1 MTRRASLLLVALG
14 AVATFAAAVRAA
26 QPRRHFTLGD
36 GRDRVREV
44 QGPPDLVE
52 RLPSLA
58 TESWSYGGST
68 VTFDP
73 GTGRVT
79 GWVDTARRLRV
90 QLTPRRPGAALH
102 RGTPAA
108 PRAETT
114 RNAPSTPA
122 PTRTPPAPLA
132 LGATRDDVVQRF
144 GTPWAYTHETVPHV
158 AYLAYGRSVVR
169 LDERDDRVTG
179 WIVRDSAL
187 RVDPRD
193 LAAGEEAMGVR
204 RALAARDAAAPA
216 TLRGTVRWRDT
227 DGDGILAAG
236 EEATVTLDLAN
247 DGPGEAGTVRATLQV
262 ESPARGIVVTAMP
275 KAVTL
280 GAGRMQALSFRL
292 RADSALDASE
302 VVAVV
307 RADEA
312 NGFDLAPA
320 LRVRIPARVAG
331 APRLVVRDTRLDD
344 ASRDGRLAPREIGD
358 LTIRLANAGTA
369 ATPPLRVRLWR
380 GRDLFLAAGA
390 RDTFALGAVPPGG
403 DATITLSVYTN
414 ARAADASLA
423 LELAD
428 PSGRVLARF
437 PVALPLTGRPSG
449 VLDVVAAH
457 DSAVVGGAR
466 RPREAAD
473 AALADVDAPLP
484 RPAARRRGDAIAV
497 VLGVERYRALPD
509 ARFAERDARL
519 MRRYMVEAL
528 GVPDDV
534 EHLYLRTG
542 ADVTGGELR
551 KLFGEA
557 GWLAR
562 RVTENSDLV
571 VYFAGH
577 GSPDAG
583 QRAPFLLPFDT
594 DPSFITETG
603 FPLAALYDRLARLPA
618 RSITVI
624 LDACFSGLGRD
635 GQSLVRG
642 TRPTVLSVEHPALV
656 RRQMGVLT
664 AARGAQSAGDLP
676 DVRHGLLTYWVARGL
691 RGEADANAD
700 DVVSF
705 AELGQFAERRVLET
719 AARQDREQRPLA
731 IARDS
736 TFAVARLAH
745 GR

>member
-1 MTRRASLLLVALG
+1 MAGRMAVVLLLAAGALTTTGVAS
-14 AVATFAAAVRAA
+14 

-44 QGPPDLVE
+44 QGAPDLVE
-52 RLPSLA
+52 RLPSLSH
-58 TESWSYGGST
+58 ESWTYGGST

-73 GTGRVT
+73 ATGRVT
-79 GWVDTARRLRV
+79 GWVDAARRLKVRLV
-90 QLTPRRPGAALH
+90 AARPVAAAGHSDPGGARSRTA
-102 RGTPAA
+102 RDSRERP
-108 PRAETT
+108 PTT
-114 RNAPSTPA
+114 GLP
-122 PTRTPPAPLA
+122 
-132 LGATRDDVVQRF
+132 LGATRDDVRRRF
-144 GTPWAYTHETVPHV
+144 GTPWAYTHEGSPHV

-193 LAAGEEAMGVR
+193 LAAGERAMGVER
-204 RALAARDAAAPA
+204 PLAVREAVAPA
-216 TLRGTVRWRDT
+216 TLRGSVRWRDD
-227 DGDGILAAG
+227 DGDGVLAAG
-236 EEATVTLDLAN
+236 EGATVTLDLAN
-247 DGPGEAGTVRATLQV
+247 DGPGQARRVRASLHV
-262 ESPARGIVVTAMP
+262 ESPARGVTVRERPDA
-275 KAVTL
+275 ATL
-280 GAGRMQALSFRL
+280 EPTGGRALSFRL
-292 RADSALDASE
+292 VADSALDASE

-307 RADEA
+307 RAEEA
-312 NGFDLAPA
+312 NGFDLSPG
-320 LRVRIPARVAG
+320 LRLRIPARAAG
-331 APRLVVRDTRLDD
+331 MPLVVVRDTRLDD

-369 ATPPLRVRLWR
+369 TTPPLRVRLWR
-380 GRDLFLAAGA
+380 GRDLFLAAGV
-390 RDTFALGAVPPGG
+390 RDTFALGALPPGAG
-403 DATITLSVYTN
+403 ATISLSLYTN
-414 ARAADASLA
+414 VRADDVALA

-428 PSGRVLARF
+428 SAGRVVARF

-457 DSAVVGGAR
+457 DSGAPGGTR
-466 RPREAAD
+466 RPSPGAAS
-473 AALADVDAPLP
+473 LHEVDAPLP
-484 RPAARRRGDAIAV
+484 RPAAARRTDAIAV

-519 MRRYMVEAL
+519 MRRYAVEAL

-534 EHLYLRTG
+534 EHLYVRTG

-562 RVTENSDLV
+562 RTTENTDLV

-577 GSPDAG
+577 GGPDG
-583 QRAPFLLPFDT
+583 SQRAPYLLPFDA
-594 DPSFITETG
+594 DPAFVAETG
-603 FPLAALYDRLARLPA
+603 FALAALYDRLARLPA

-635 GQSLVRG
+635 GQSLVAG

-676 DVRHGLLTYWVARGL
+676 EVRHGLLTYWVARGL
-691 RGEADANAD
+691 RGEADGNGD
-700 DVVSF
+700 GTISF
-705 AELGQFAERRVLET
+705 AELGQFAERRVRET

-736 TFAVARLAH
+736 TLVVARLAPA
-745 GR
+745 R